1 MHASQCGGRHE
12 SARVVYASVARRRP
26 TVAMVAVAIRVA
38 AALLVLGTEVPGA
51 MVVPGAIVLGAKV
64 TGAAVIGAIVGAEVT
79 GAAVIGAIVGAE
91 VTGAIVGP
99 VHATGGEH
107 RDETSLMHAG
117 HAVPPVH
124 PVLGSMSQRPVV
136 TEVTIEQI
144 PAPDPVIALSCKYLF
159 ARATQII
166 EINRAPA
173 AVAEKRKQ
181 QLRRRA

>member
-51 MVVPGAIVLGAKV
+51 MVVPGAIVLGAK
-64 TGAAVIGAIVGAEVT
+64 VT